1 MASNAQGID
10 LFPGAVGRGGTAGAG
25 TVGTAA
31 AAGVAP
37 GVAGVGVGVA
47 GAGGGGS
54 SSRRCSSPISCMP
67 GSRLTALSNARTV
80 LSNTC
85 GGGRGAN
92 ERKNDNPMRRKTKG
106 NPMNVDEIFTTPK
119 RTCRETTRL

>member
-10 LFPGAVGRGGTAGAG
+10 LFPGAVGRGGTAGPG

-31 AAGVAP
+31 AAGGAP

-47 GAGGGGS
+47 GAVGGGS

-85 GGGRGAN
+85 RWWSQRA
-92 ERKNDNPMRRKTKG
+92 
-106 NPMNVDEIFTTPK
+106 
-119 RTCRETTRL
+119 